1 MIQQYVLAAAAGSAV
16 TALLAFAA
24 HKLHSAKLTAR
35 LHAEAQARIDTL
47 EAAQAGHGA
56 AIGERERA
64 EQELQALTTQLR
76 DELALQTA
84 NAEELR
90 AALKAATEDKD
101 QLAHQAQ
108 KIAGEAERLKSLG
121 ATFERW
127 HEQMISLMTQNNDM
141 HAKNQELSSIV
152 RHVVIVSLN
161 ASIEAARAGPAGRG
175 FAVVASEVRSLAQR
189 SAAAAK
195 EIKGL
200 IDESTARVQAGSQ
213 LVERSGSTM
222 TEIVDAIARVSSIM
236 GEIAAAAIEQS
247 TGIDQVNLAVAQM
260 DEVTQQNAAL
270 VEQAAAAASSL
281 EEQARRL
288 TAAVSVFQTGSGATS
303 SSGSSGRR
311 GGSSAAPQT
320 ADADEFA
327 TA

>member
-1 MIQQYVLAAAAGSAV
+1 MAAAAGSAV

-108 KIAGEAERLKSLG
+108 KIAAEAERLKSLG

-175 FAVVASEVRSLAQR
+175 FAVVASEVRALAARSEELSKSYRDSLHRNDLTTTSTFQDIQAGGKMIAASLA
-189 SAAAAK
+189 SV
-195 EIKGL
+195 
-200 IDESTARVQAGSQ
+200 ES
-213 LVERSGSTM
+213 
-222 TEIVDAIARVSSIM
+222 
-236 GEIAAAAIEQS
+236 
-247 TGIDQVNLAVAQM
+247 LANQFHSKLHEVA
-260 DEVTQQNAAL
+260 V
-270 VEQAAAAASSL
+270 
-281 EEQARRL
+281 
-288 TAAVSVFQTGSGATS
+288 
-303 SSGSSGRR
+303 
-311 GGSSAAPQT
+311 
-320 ADADEFA
+320 
-327 TA
+327 